1 MAMSAQA
8 QQTQPSE
15 VALIMDDQQT
25 ATDTITLGIRLHMDD
40 GWKTYWR
47 HGGDA
52 GLPPHLEWH
61 KTDGVQNIALQYPA
75 PQKYRDHGLET
86 IGYAKE
92 VVYPLVIETN
102 ADAVTL
108 EGTLEYVV
116 CREICLPLTHQ
127 LDAQLVNGKPVRG
140 IEVDGASVRHA
151 VQRLPITHKPYPFE
165 VREAQ
170 WARQYD
176 GSHEWRIMATR
187 QTPFQNPTVFIE
199 TLQSGQDQEG
209 SLWIGDATVRL
220 SQDGSRAWFLMASDG
235 EQDAPPQLVR
245 LTVVD
250 GDMAVEQTMP
260 VTFIASQKET
270 SSYFLLLLFAFAGGL
285 ILNVMPC
292 VLPVLSLKLHALLRQ
307 NHDAKTPARQSMLY
321 HAVGIYVAFGVLA
334 LMVWSLQSVG
344 VAVGWG
350 FQFQEPVFIVT
361 MMVIMLI
368 FAAHLMGWIHLT
380 LPSRLMTM
388 MPRASGDI
396 ANGAFA
402 TLLATP
408 CSAPFLGVAVGFAL
422 VGSAMDMAL
431 IFAFVA
437 TGFAAPWLVV
447 AMMPRLLSYLPRPGQ
462 WMVTLERFFAVLL
475 LLTALWLASIAAVQ
489 VWQQRDG
496 ETRDSFWHDFTP
508 ESIHNHVE
516 QGRVV
521 FVDVTADWCLTCR
534 VNEARVLNT
543 DETRAVLSEPSVIA
557 MRADWTQRDEFI
569 GTWLQ
574 SFGRS
579 ALPFYVVFG
588 EAAPRGIVLPEWLT
602 HDTVR
607 RALMNATNTQK
618 GRES

>member
-8 QQTQPSE
+8 QQGQPSK
-15 VALIMDDQQT
+15 VALIVDDQQT
-25 ATDTITLGIRLHMDD
+25 ATDTITLGIRLRMDE

-52 GLPPHLEWH
+52 GLPPYLEWQ

-86 IGYAKE
+86 VGYAKE

-127 LDAQLVNGKPVRG
+127 FDAQLVNSKPVKG
-140 IEVDGASVRHA
+140 IEADGTSLRHA
-151 VQRLPITHKPYPFE
+151 LNLLPVTHKPYPFE

-170 WARQYD
+170 WARQHD
-176 GSHEWRIMATR
+176 GSHEWRIMVTR
-187 QTPFQNPTVFIE
+187 QTSFQNPAIFIE
-199 TLQSGQDQEG
+199 TLQSHQDFEG

-220 SQDGSRAWFLMASDG
+220 SQDGRRAWFLMASDG
-235 EQDAPPQLVR
+235 TQDAPPQLAR

-250 GDMAVEQTMP
+250 GEEAVEQTIP
-260 VTFIASQKET
+260 VTFIAPQQEV
-270 SSYFLLLLFAFAGGL
+270 SSFFLLLLFAFAGGL

-292 VLPVLSLKLHALLRQ
+292 VLPVLSLKLHGLLRQ
-307 NHDAKTPARQSMLY
+307 NHDTQTPPRQAMLY
-321 HAVGIYVAFGVLA
+321 HAVGIYGAFGLLA
-334 LMVWSLQSVG
+334 LMVWILQSVG

-350 FQFQEPVFIVT
+350 FQFQEPLFIVT

-368 FAAHLMGWIHLT
+368 FAAHLMGWIHLR

-402 TLLATP
+402 TVLATP

-447 AMMPRLLSYLPRPGQ
+447 STMPRLLSYLPRPGQ
-462 WMVTLERFFAVLL
+462 WMVTLERFFAFLL
-475 LLTALWLASIAAVQ
+475 LLTALWLASIAAAQ
-489 VWQQRDG
+489 LWRQQDG
-496 ETRDSFWHDFTP
+496 ETHDALWHDFTP
-508 ESIHNHVE
+508 ESIHNHVL

-543 DETRAVLSEPSVIA
+543 DETRALLSEPSVIA

-588 EAAPRGIVLPEWLT
+588 EAAPQGIVLPEWLT
-602 HDTVR
+602 HDTVH
-607 RALMNATNTQK
+607 RALINAAHKKQ